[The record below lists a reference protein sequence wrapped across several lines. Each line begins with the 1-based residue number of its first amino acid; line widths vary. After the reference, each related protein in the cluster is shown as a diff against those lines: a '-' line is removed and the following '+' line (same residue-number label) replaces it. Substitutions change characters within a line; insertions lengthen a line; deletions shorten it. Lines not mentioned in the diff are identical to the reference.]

1 FLPPEELTT
10 KQITITG
17 EQARY
22 LSLVLHVKP
31 GEQLII
37 LDGLGNQFTC
47 RIIQSRKKEVI
58 AEQLKKAPYSAESPI
73 AITLAQGIAK
83 GDKMDL
89 IIQKSTELGIKKIIP
104 LITKRT
110 QIRHTDKTDRWRKIA
125 LSASQQSGREK
136 VPNISEPISYDDFIY
151 SCSEATPTSV
161 GILLYEEEKNLKL
174 KEVLGKLRHCK
185 RIVLLVGPE
194 AGFQKK
200 KKARQFKRVLSQY
213 HLAQESSVLK
223 PHRLLHLALFNMD
236 SGIWGRKNS
245 KCKIINYQ

>member
-1 FLPPEELTT
+1 MIKLFLPPEELTT

-22 LSLVLHVKP
+22 LSLVHRIKP

-37 LDGLGNQFTC
+37 FDGLGNRYTC
-47 RIIQSRKKEVI
+47 KILQSRKKEVI
-58 AEQLKKAPYSAESPI
+58 AEQMKKEPYSAESPI

-125 LSASQQSGREK
+125 LSASQQSGRGKIPDVTEPVSFKEFFEK
-136 VPNISEPISYDDFIY
+136 QETDR
-151 SCSEATPTSV
+151 
-161 GILLYEEEKNLKL
+161 GIILSEEEKERNLKKIL
-174 KEVLGKLRHCK
+174 NDFQGAIE
-185 RIVLLVGPE
+185 ITLLVGPE
-194 AGFQKK
+194 GGFSKSEVIT
-200 KKARQFKRVLSQY
+200 ASENGFATISLGPRILRTETAPITALSIIQY
-213 HLAQESSVLK
+213 ELGD
-223 PHRLLHLALFNMD
+223 M
-236 SGIWGRKNS
+236 G
-245 KCKIINYQ
+245 